1 MALREIFDVSGRAN
15 IIAKEQG
22 KTNLK
27 HGAYLHQPMAYSAHP
42 GSGSGG
48 LNQQSF
54 KSTLPLK
61 SFCNST
67 TETGTSS
74 KGPLHKE
81 DTLSQ
86 LDQSIL
92 YHLNSSVTSTT

>member
-1 MALREIFDVSGRAN
+1 MALREIFDVSGGAD
-15 IIAKEQG
+15 IILIAKAQG

-27 HGAYLHQPMAYSAHP
+27 QGAYLRQPMAYSLTSRSHMRTP
-42 GSGSGG
+42 GQWEWRS
-48 LNQQSF
+48 
-54 KSTLPLK
+54 KSTK
-61 SFCNST
+61 FQIHSTSQICNSA

-86 LDQSIL
+86 LDQ
-92 YHLNSSVTSTT
+92 